1 MISNAQQIKSSF
13 KELLEDGLVHSRTE
27 LFDYAR
33 SSNPDANY
41 SEGMLTGAL
50 KTLTDPGTGYKN
62 VGRAQ
67 YQKISVEIK
76 ENYGE
81 NLIHAY
87 TDILKNALQEMD
99 KNIISNPFKVMEMS
113 EEEKKTMKEI
123 EKCIDSIQKLIQIV
137 EK

>member
-1 MISNAQQIKSSF
+1 MISNAQQIKLSF

-33 SSNPDANY
+33 NSNPDANY

-67 YQKISVEIK
+67 YQKISVEMK

>member
-1 MISNAQQIKSSF
+1 MSNTQKIKKSF
-13 KELLEDGLVHSRTE
+13 KELLDDGVIHSRIE
-27 LFDYAR
+27 LFEYAR
-33 SSNPDANY
+33 SMNPESTF

-50 KTLTDPGTGYKN
+50 KTLTDAGTEYKN

-67 YQKISVEIK
+67 YQKICDKNETS
-76 ENYGE
+76 YGDI
-81 NLIHAY
+81 LIHSY

-99 KNIISNPFKVMEMS
+99 KNIVSNPFKVMEMS

-137 EK
+137 EG